1 MGRAVGIC
9 LLPSCRWSLSRFATP
24 VQGDHLEDGLTY
36 VKGRARVWLLR
47 WLLAKV
53 LALLLDDIEEGHQ
66 TLIEAHSIDEGWV
79 EVEKNDT
86 PANPATPA
94 RTGIPVVSRGSLAD
108 SASPEAAASASE
120 EAAGAGGAGAAGAKA
135 GARPGEKEKEQL
147 LLVPTP
153 VATFLLHVSLTV
165 KAGLMRGEELEVCT
179 VHVHCKMDR

>member
-1 MGRAVGIC
+1 MKWDA
-9 LLPSCRWSLSRFATP
+9 
-24 VQGDHLEDGLTY
+24 
-36 VKGRARVWLLR
+36 
-47 WLLAKV
+47 
-53 LALLLDDIEEGHQ
+53 
-66 TLIEAHSIDEGWV
+66 
-79 EVEKNDT
+79 T